1 MIFGFGVHPV
11 TLDPTLLKI
20 NYPYYGEGPWCV
32 SVFTLSSRSWYRLG
46 RSHLPRES
54 IRIKRSG
61 QAVVGGKIFWIASE
75 KFYGDDGISNKLY
88 MIVSFD
94 LITHYFQVIHM
105 PGQMLVGEFL
115 PPYYISQL
123 GDSIIISGS
132 FNFGNFRIIYAWEL
146 EVDDGEV
153 SWYRQLF
160 TIAYPADREL
170 KLIGFT
176 TDRQPIVEASIFQQ
190 FHQSLQVFNPN
201 SGHFENVGVEAKF
214 TRYKFTTVHHNNFI
228 LSES

>member
-1 MIFGFGVHPV
+1 MIFGFGIRLV

-32 SVFTLSSRSWYRLG
+32 SVFTLSSRRWYKVG
-46 RSHLPRES
+46 SSHLPRES

-75 KFYGDDGISNKLY
+75 KFYGDDGISYKLY
-88 MIVSFD
+88 MLVSFD
-94 LITHYFQVIHM
+94 LISHYFQVIHM
-105 PGQMLVGEFL
+105 PGQMLAGEFL

-153 SWYRQLF
+153 SSYRELF
-160 TIAYPADREL
+160 TVPDPATHEL

-176 TDRQPIVEASIFQQ
+176 KDKQPIVEALIFQQ
-190 FHQSLQVFNPN
+190 FHQSL
-201 SGHFENVGVEAKF
+201 
-214 TRYKFTTVHHNNFI
+214 
-228 LSES
+228 